1 MSSYPK
7 KRINFS
13 ELDDHFDDDQQIDSL
28 RYNAEIDS
36 AIQIKKSSDH
46 EKLNE
51 VQQLLQFSP
60 HPQQENQKLS
70 SVRCSFGLNSNN
82 NFNPTRLPF
91 SQNQNSVNS
100 SIQIGSPD
108 TASFPL
114 QKKFLKLYQ
123 MRSSIEEI
131 SAENDLS
138 QSREN
143 MTKNSNHTLNT
154 EEDKNVQFNQDE
166 NLQNE
171 LYQNDSY
178 ALFTQLLE
186 QLEQSQNQ
194 LQKQQL
200 QYQELQSKYEKQQS
214 QIIYL
219 TKLNQEITKTLDET
233 QNQLQL
239 LNETNGLLKKK
250 IQSYKQYSI
259 TEQSQYNG
267 NTNRYNKE
275 NNDYLKHH
283 NSTESN
289 QSIEL
294 VNNLKKTQKVTNTYS
309 NVIMMLLLMIQK
321 CFYLDES
328 IDKEGKEVINKI
340 TQQINQRQLDNIVF
354 TIESLI
360 KYFEQRFSD
369 MATKNSKVQ
378 SMNNWLIKEVIDI
391 INSQFLYIL
400 LIQIKLQNM
409 GQSCQMQHQTID
421 QNEIQYKL
429 VLIKPISHRNQIKR
443 PIFEINQINSR
454 EETMDEIN
462 ELDVDTRKSQKLTNS
477 CAQQFQSSFQ
487 FGVQQQKQIIK
498 NQIKSFGGDISQI
511 FNKKKQKL
519 NLKTYE
525 ESKEEQIN
533 RESNRNATFNCARN
547 CETSQSPLQ
556 QWIKNQSPT
565 YESLKSE
572 IKSIR
577 SINGLNQE
585 QHKAGILRE
594 KKVKAK
600 SLYYKRTV
608 RFQC

>member
-60 HPQQENQKLS
+60 HPQQENHKLS

-143 MTKNSNHTLNT
+143 MTKKSNNTMNT
-154 EEDKNVQFNQDE
+154 EEDKNAQFNHDE
-166 NLQNE
+166 TVQNE

-186 QLEQSQNQ
+186 SLEQSQNQ
-194 LQKQQL
+194 LQKQQI

-275 NNDYLKHH
+275 NHDYLKHH
-283 NSTESN
+283 SSTEST

-309 NVIMMLLLMIQK
+309 NIIMMLLLMIQK

-328 IDKEGKEVINKI
+328 IDKEGKEVITKI
-340 TQQINQRQLDNIVF
+340 TQLINQKQLDNIVF
-354 TIESLI
+354 SIESLI

-369 MATKNSKVQ
+369 LATKNSKIQ
-378 SMNNWLIKEVIDI
+378 SMSNIMD
-391 INSQFLYIL
+391 
-400 LIQIKLQNM
+400 QIRQLV
-409 GQSCQMQHQTID
+409 D
-421 QNEIQYKL
+421 QRAN
-429 VLIKPISHRNQIKR
+429 
-443 PIFEINQINSR
+443 
-454 EETMDEIN
+454 
-462 ELDVDTRKSQKLTNS
+462 
-477 CAQQFQSSFQ
+477 
-487 FGVQQQKQIIK
+487 
-498 NQIKSFGGDISQI
+498 
-511 FNKKKQKL
+511 
-519 NLKTYE
+519 
-525 ESKEEQIN
+525 
-533 RESNRNATFNCARN
+533 
-547 CETSQSPLQ
+547 
-556 QWIKNQSPT
+556 
-565 YESLKSE
+565 
-572 IKSIR
+572 
-577 SINGLNQE
+577 
-585 QHKAGILRE
+585 
-594 KKVKAK
+594 
-600 SLYYKRTV
+600 
-608 RFQC
+608 

>member
-36 AIQIKKSSDH
+36 AIQIKKPSDH

-154 EEDKNVQFNQDE
+154 EEDKNQQFNQDE
-166 NLQNE
+166 TLQNE

-194 LQKQQL
+194 LQKQQI

-283 NSTESN
+283 SSTESN

-309 NVIMMLLLMIQK
+309 NIIMMLLLMIQK

-328 IDKEGKEVINKI
+328 IDKDGKEVINKI
-340 TQQINQRQLDNIVF
+340 TQQINQKQLDNVVF
-354 TIESLI
+354 QIESLI

-369 MATKNSKVQ
+369 MATKNNKMI
-378 SMNNWLIKEVIDI
+378 SMNNIMDQIRQLVDQR
-391 INSQFLYIL
+391 IN
-400 LIQIKLQNM
+400 
-409 GQSCQMQHQTID
+409 
-421 QNEIQYKL
+421 
-429 VLIKPISHRNQIKR
+429 
-443 PIFEINQINSR
+443 
-454 EETMDEIN
+454 
-462 ELDVDTRKSQKLTNS
+462 
-477 CAQQFQSSFQ
+477 
-487 FGVQQQKQIIK
+487 
-498 NQIKSFGGDISQI
+498 
-511 FNKKKQKL
+511 
-519 NLKTYE
+519 
-525 ESKEEQIN
+525 
-533 RESNRNATFNCARN
+533 
-547 CETSQSPLQ
+547 
-556 QWIKNQSPT
+556 
-565 YESLKSE
+565 
-572 IKSIR
+572 
-577 SINGLNQE
+577 
-585 QHKAGILRE
+585 
-594 KKVKAK
+594 
-600 SLYYKRTV
+600 
-608 RFQC
+608 

>member
-36 AIQIKKSSDH
+36 AIQIKKPSDH

-60 HPQQENQKLS
+60 HPQQENQKIS

-123 MRSSIEEI
+123 MRQSIEEI
-131 SAENDLS
+131 SGENDLS

-143 MTKNSNHTLNT
+143 MTKKSNHTLNT
-154 EEDKNVQFNQDE
+154 EEDKNAQFNQDE
-166 NLQNE
+166 TLQNE

-186 QLEQSQNQ
+186 SLEQSQNQ
-194 LQKQQL
+194 LQKQQI

-275 NNDYLKHH
+275 NHDYLKHH
-283 NSTESN
+283 SSTEST

-309 NVIMMLLLMIQK
+309 NIIMMLLLMIQK

-328 IDKEGKEVINKI
+328 IDKEGKEVITKI
-340 TQQINQRQLDNIVF
+340 TQLINQKQLDNIVF
-354 TIESLI
+354 SIESLI

-378 SMNNWLIKEVIDI
+378 SMSNIMD
-391 INSQFLYIL
+391 
-400 LIQIKLQNM
+400 QIKLLV
-409 GQSCQMQHQTID
+409 D
-421 QNEIQYKL
+421 Q
-429 VLIKPISHRNQIKR
+429 R
-443 PIFEINQINSR
+443 
-454 EETMDEIN
+454 
-462 ELDVDTRKSQKLTNS
+462 TN
-477 CAQQFQSSFQ
+477 
-487 FGVQQQKQIIK
+487 
-498 NQIKSFGGDISQI
+498 
-511 FNKKKQKL
+511 
-519 NLKTYE
+519 
-525 ESKEEQIN
+525 
-533 RESNRNATFNCARN
+533 
-547 CETSQSPLQ
+547 
-556 QWIKNQSPT
+556 
-565 YESLKSE
+565 
-572 IKSIR
+572 
-577 SINGLNQE
+577 
-585 QHKAGILRE
+585 
-594 KKVKAK
+594 
-600 SLYYKRTV
+600 
-608 RFQC
+608 

>member
-82 NFNPTRLPF
+82 NFNPSRLPF

-108 TASFPL
+108 TAQFPL

-143 MTKNSNHTLNT
+143 MTKNSNRTLNT
-154 EEDKNVQFNQDE
+154 EEDKNVQYNQDE

-171 LYQNDSY
+171 LYENDSY

-194 LQKQQL
+194 IQKQQL

-294 VNNLKKTQKVTNTYS
+294 VNNLKKTQKVTKTYS

-340 TQQINQRQLDNIVF
+340 TQQINQRQLSQDNIVF
-354 TIESLI
+354 SIESLI

-369 MATKNSKVQ
+369 MATKNSKAS
-378 SMNNWLIKEVIDI
+378 SMSNIMD
-391 INSQFLYIL
+391 
-400 LIQIKLQNM
+400 QIRQLV
-409 GQSCQMQHQTID
+409 D
-421 QNEIQYKL
+421 Q
-429 VLIKPISHRNQIKR
+429 R
-443 PIFEINQINSR
+443 
-454 EETMDEIN
+454 
-462 ELDVDTRKSQKLTNS
+462 
-477 CAQQFQSSFQ
+477 
-487 FGVQQQKQIIK
+487 
-498 NQIKSFGGDISQI
+498 
-511 FNKKKQKL
+511 
-519 NLKTYE
+519 
-525 ESKEEQIN
+525 
-533 RESNRNATFNCARN
+533 SN
-547 CETSQSPLQ
+547 
-556 QWIKNQSPT
+556 
-565 YESLKSE
+565 
-572 IKSIR
+572 
-577 SINGLNQE
+577 
-585 QHKAGILRE
+585 
-594 KKVKAK
+594 
-600 SLYYKRTV
+600 
-608 RFQC
+608 